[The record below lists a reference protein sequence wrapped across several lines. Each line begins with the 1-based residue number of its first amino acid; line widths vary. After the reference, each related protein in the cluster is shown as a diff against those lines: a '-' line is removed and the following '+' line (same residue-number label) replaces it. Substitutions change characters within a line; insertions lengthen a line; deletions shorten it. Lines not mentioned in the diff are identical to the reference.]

1 MIYYENKSSLANSN
15 NHGFNALPIL
25 SNIEMQLRHCCNHP
39 WLLKNVEEMKMAEI
53 DENVNYEQRIQ
64 KMIESSGKFILLHK
78 LIPKLRTENK
88 KMLIFS
94 QFITILNLLSE

>member
-1 MIYYENKSSLANSN
+1 MS
-15 NHGFNALPIL
+15 GFNALPIL

-39 WLLKNVEEMKMAEI
+39 WLIKGVEDYQMNEI
-53 DENVNYEQRIQ
+53 EDNYDMRIQ

-78 LIPKLRTENK
+78 LIPKLRSENK

-94 QFITILNLLSE
+94 QFVMILNLLVE